1 MIDPMLE
8 HPGAVPVGE
17 ALDLMQIRVAVAG
30 RTKSRRLRDRLS
42 HLPPLDEKGA
52 VAVREFKLWV
62 RDDGRWLINDWNFHR
77 CGHDAVFTAK
87 RGSKA
92 VWEFNNAMRSMP
104 NAMHAHGV
112 LFRVLERRGSPK
124 QIRKLVVA
132 SGGRTAQDMGLLDT
146 ILVWPGETVRALV
159 GFA

>member
-1 MIDPMLE
+1 
-8 HPGAVPVGE
+8 
-17 ALDLMQIRVAVAG
+17 
-30 RTKSRRLRDRLS
+30 
-42 HLPPLDEKGA
+42 
-52 VAVREFKLWV
+52 
-62 RDDGRWLINDWNFHR
+62 
-77 CGHDAVFTAK
+77 VFTAK

-92 VWEFNNAMRSMP
+92 VWAFNNAMRSMP